1 MYKRQILYG
10 KPVAENLDFKSKT
23 IFENYTTQ
31 NDKSPVLT
39 AITVGENP
47 ASLLYVSVKEK
58 KAKELGVEFNWI
70 KLKES
75 TSESELEDTISKYSE
90 SSQGMIVQLPLPEH
104 LNVEKVID
112 LIPSEID
119 VDGLTTFNLGRLYS
133 ENLNIIPA
141 TSLAILELLSHYEIE
156 TEDKNIVIAGRSRL
170 VTSPL
175 SKILS
180 SKKYNG
186 NVSVIHSKTSNPKEF
201 ISNAD
206 IFISAVGKSKIFDK
220 SYFNEGSYVID
231 VGISIVDGKS
241 YGDIDTSD
249 LDNYLIG
256 RAPYPGGIG
265 PVTVSGLY
273 SNLAKLIS

>member
-1 MYKRQILYG
+1 MSQILYG

-23 IFENYTTQ
+23 IFENYTTN
-31 NDKSPVLT
+31 NDKPPVLT

-58 KAKELGVEFNWI
+58 KAKLLGVDFNWI

-75 TSESELEDTISKYSE
+75 TLESELEDTISEYSE

-104 LNVEKVID
+104 LNAEKVID

-141 TSLAILELLSHYEIE
+141 TSMAILELLSHYEIE

-180 SKKYNG
+180 SKKFNG
-186 NVSVIHSKTSNPKEF
+186 NVSVIHSKTSNPKDF
-201 ISNAD
+201 VSKAD
-206 IFISAVGKSKIFDK
+206 IFISAVGKSKMFDK
-220 SYFNEGSYVID
+220 SYFKEGSYVID
-231 VGISIVDGKS
+231 VGISVVDGKS
-241 YGDIDTSD
+241 YGDIDTAD
-249 LDNYLIG
+249 LDNYLLG

-265 PVTVSGLY
+265 PITVSALY
-273 SNLAKLIS
+273 SNLAQLIS

>member
-1 MYKRQILYG
+1 MSKILFG
-10 KPVAENLDFKSKT
+10 EPVAENLDSRSKN
-23 IFENYTTQ
+23 IFEEYTTK

-39 AITVGENP
+39 AITVGDNP

-58 KAKELGVEFNWI
+58 KAKKLGVNFNWI
-70 KLKES
+70 KLKD
-75 TSESELEDTISKYSE
+75 TTLESELEDAISEHSK
-90 SSQGMIVQLPLPEH
+90 SSQGLLIQLPLPEH
-104 LNVEKVID
+104 LNIEKVID

-119 VDGLTTFNLGRLYS
+119 VDGLTTLNLGKLYS
-133 ENLNIIPA
+133 ENFNIIPA

-186 NVSVIHSKTSNPKEF
+186 NVSVIHSKTSNAKEF
-201 ISNAD
+201 ISKAD
-206 IFISAVGKSKIFDK
+206 IFISAVGKSKMFDK
-220 SYFNEGSYVID
+220 SYFKEGSYVID
-231 VGISIVDGKS
+231 VGISVVDGKS

>member
-1 MYKRQILYG
+1 MSQILYG

-23 IFENYTTQ
+23 IFENYTTN
-31 NDKSPVLT
+31 NDKPPVLT

-58 KAKELGVEFNWI
+58 KAKLLGVDFNWI

-75 TSESELEDTISKYSE
+75 TLESELEDTISEYSE

-141 TSLAILELLSHYEIE
+141 TSMAILELLSHYEIE

-180 SKKYNG
+180 SKKFNG
-186 NVSVIHSKTSNPKEF
+186 NVSVIHSKTSNPKDF
-201 ISNAD
+201 VSKAD
-206 IFISAVGKSKIFDK
+206 IFISAVGKSKMFDK
-220 SYFNEGSYVID
+220 SYFKEGSYIID
-231 VGISIVDGKS
+231 VGISVVDGKS
-241 YGDIDTSD
+241 YGDIDTAD
-249 LDNYLIG
+249 LDNYLLG

-265 PVTVSGLY
+265 PITVSALY

>member
-1 MYKRQILYG
+1 MSQILYG

-23 IFENYTTQ
+23 IFENYTIN
-31 NDKSPVLT
+31 NDKPPVLT

-58 KAKELGVEFNWI
+58 KAKLLGVNFNWI

-75 TSESELEDTISKYSE
+75 TLESELEDTISKYSE
-90 SSQGMIVQLPLPEH
+90 SSQGMIVQLPLPKH

>member
-1 MYKRQILYG
+1 MSQILYG

-23 IFENYTTQ
+23 IFENYTTN
-31 NDKSPVLT
+31 NDKPPVLT

-58 KAKELGVEFNWI
+58 KAKLLGVDFNWI

-75 TSESELEDTISKYSE
+75 TLESELEDTISEYSE

-133 ENLNIIPA
+133 EKLNIIPA
-141 TSLAILELLSHYEIE
+141 TSMAILELLSHYEIE

-180 SKKYNG
+180 SKKFNG
-186 NVSVIHSKTSNPKEF
+186 NVSVIHSKTSNPKDF
-201 ISNAD
+201 VSMAD
-206 IFISAVGKSKIFDK
+206 IFISAVGKSKMFDK
-220 SYFNEGSYVID
+220 SYFKEGSYVID
-231 VGISIVDGKS
+231 VGISVVDGKS
-241 YGDIDTSD
+241 YGDIDTAD
-249 LDNYLIG
+249 LDNYLLG

-265 PVTVSGLY
+265 PITVSALY
-273 SNLAKLIS
+273 SNLAQLIS

>member
-1 MYKRQILYG
+1 MSQILYG
-10 KPVAENLDFKSKT
+10 KPVSKNLDFKSKT
-23 IFENYTTQ
+23 IFEKYTTK

>member
-1 MYKRQILYG
+1 MSKVLYG
-10 KPVAENLDFKSKT
+10 KPVSDNLDSKSKT
-23 IFENYTTQ
+23 VFEEYLYK

-39 AITVGENP
+39 AITVGDNP

-58 KAKELGVEFNWI
+58 KAEQLGVQFNWI
-70 KLKES
+70 KLNET
-75 TSESELEDTISKYSE
+75 TSENELQDTISNHSE
-90 SSQGMIVQLPLPEH
+90 SSQGMIIQLPLPNH
-104 LNVEKVID
+104 LNIEKVID

-119 VDGLTTFNLGRLYS
+119 VDGLTTFNLGQLYS

-141 TSLAILELLSHYEIE
+141 TSLAILELLAHYEIE

-186 NVSVIHSKTSNPKEF
+186 NVTVIHSKTSNPKEF
-201 ISNAD
+201 ISKAD

-220 SYFNEGSYVID
+220 SYFKEGSYVID
-231 VGISIVDGKS
+231 VGISIVEGKS
-241 YGDIDTSD
+241 YGDIDTTD
-249 LDNYLIG
+249 LNNYLIG
-256 RAPYPGGIG
+256 RSPYPGGIG
-265 PVTVSGLY
+265 PITVSGLY

>member
-1 MYKRQILYG
+1 MSQILYG
-10 KPVAENLDFKSKT
+10 KPVSKNLDFKSKT
-23 IFENYTTQ
+23 IFENYTTK
-31 NDKSPVLT
+31 NNKSPVLT

-58 KAKELGVEFNWI
+58 KAKELGVEFSWI

-75 TSESELEDTISKYSE
+75 ISERELEDTISNYSE

-186 NVSVIHSKTSNPKEF
+186 NVSVIHSKTSNAKEF
-201 ISNAD
+201 ISKAD

-220 SYFNEGSYVID
+220 SYFKEGSYVID
-231 VGISIVDGKS
+231 VGISVVDGKS

>member
-1 MYKRQILYG
+1 MSQILYG
-10 KPVAENLDFKSKT
+10 KPVSENLDFKSKT
-23 IFENYTTQ
+23 IFENYTTK

-58 KAKELGVEFNWI
+58 KAKELGVDFSWI

-75 TSESELEDTISKYSE
+75 TSERELKDTISNYSE

-220 SYFNEGSYVID
+220 SYFKEGSYVID
-231 VGISIVDGKS
+231 VGISVVDGKS

-256 RAPYPGGIG
+256 RAPYPGGVG

>member
-1 MYKRQILYG
+1 MSQILYG

-58 KAKELGVEFNWI
+58 KAKELGVDFSWI
-70 KLKES
+70 KLKER
-75 TSESELEDTISKYSE
+75 TSERELEDTISKYSE

-186 NVSVIHSKTSNPKEF
+186 NVSVIHSKTSNAKEF
-201 ISNAD
+201 ISKAD
-206 IFISAVGKSKIFDK
+206 IFISAVGKSKMFDK
-220 SYFNEGSYVID
+220 SYFKEGSYVID
-231 VGISIVDGKS
+231 VGISVVDGKS

>member
-1 MYKRQILYG
+1 MSKVLYG
-10 KPVAENLDFKSKT
+10 KPVSDNLDSKSKT
-23 IFENYTTQ
+23 VFEEYFNK

-39 AITVGENP
+39 AITVGDNP

-58 KAKELGVEFNWI
+58 KAKQLGVQFNWI
-70 KLKES
+70 KLNE
-75 TSESELEDTISKYSE
+75 TISENELQDTISNHSE
-90 SSQGMIVQLPLPEH
+90 SSQGMIIQLPLPNH
-104 LNVEKVID
+104 LNIERVID

-119 VDGLTTFNLGRLYS
+119 VDGLTTFNLGQLYS

-141 TSLAILELLSHYEIE
+141 TSLAILELLAHYEIE

-186 NVSVIHSKTSNPKEF
+186 NVTVIHSKTSNPKEF
-201 ISNAD
+201 VSKAD

-220 SYFNEGSYVID
+220 SYFKEGSYVID
-231 VGISIVDGKS
+231 VGISIVDGTS
-241 YGDIDTSD
+241 YGDVDTTD

-256 RAPYPGGIG
+256 RSPYPGGIG
-265 PVTVSGLY
+265 PITVSGLY

>member
-1 MYKRQILYG
+1 MSQILYG
-10 KPVAENLDFKSKT
+10 KPVSENLDFKSKT
-23 IFENYTTQ
+23 IFENYTTK

-39 AITVGENP
+39 AITIGENP

-58 KAKELGVEFNWI
+58 KAKELGVDFNWI

-75 TSESELEDTISKYSE
+75 TSERELKDTISNYSE

-141 TSLAILELLSHYEIE
+141 TSMAILELLSHYEIE

-180 SKKYNG
+180 SKKFNG
-186 NVSVIHSKTSNPKEF
+186 NVSVIHSKTSNPKDF
-201 ISNAD
+201 VSKAD
-206 IFISAVGKSKIFDK
+206 IFISAVGKSKMFDK
-220 SYFNEGSYVID
+220 SYFKEGSYVID
-231 VGISIVDGKS
+231 VGISVVDGKS
-241 YGDIDTSD
+241 YGDIDTAD
-249 LDNYLIG
+249 LDKYLLG

-265 PVTVSGLY
+265 PITVSALY

>member
-1 MYKRQILYG
+1 MSQILYG

-23 IFENYTTQ
+23 IFENYTTN
-31 NDKSPVLT
+31 NDKPPVLT

-58 KAKELGVEFNWI
+58 KAKLLGVDFNWI

-75 TSESELEDTISKYSE
+75 TLESELEDTISEYFE

-141 TSLAILELLSHYEIE
+141 TSMAILELLSHYEIE

-180 SKKYNG
+180 SKKFNG
-186 NVSVIHSKTSNPKEF
+186 NVSVIHSKTSNPKDF
-201 ISNAD
+201 VSKAD
-206 IFISAVGKSKIFDK
+206 IFISAVGKSKMFDK
-220 SYFNEGSYVID
+220 SYFKEGSYVID
-231 VGISIVDGKS
+231 VGISVVDGNS
-241 YGDIDTSD
+241 YGDIDTAD
-249 LDNYLIG
+249 LDNYLLG

-265 PVTVSGLY
+265 PITVSALY
-273 SNLAKLIS
+273 SNLAQLIS

>member
-1 MYKRQILYG
+1 MSQILYG

-23 IFENYTTQ
+23 IFENYTT
-31 NDKSPVLT
+31 NDDKPPVLT

-58 KAKELGVEFNWI
+58 KAKLLGVDFNWI

-75 TSESELEDTISKYSE
+75 TLESELEDTISEYSE

-119 VDGLTTFNLGRLYS
+119 VDGLTTFNLGKLYS

-141 TSLAILELLSHYEIE
+141 TSMAILELLSHYEIE

-180 SKKYNG
+180 SKKFNG
-186 NVSVIHSKTSNPKEF
+186 NVSVIHSKTSNPKDF
-201 ISNAD
+201 VSKAD
-206 IFISAVGKSKIFDK
+206 IFISAVGKSKMFDK
-220 SYFNEGSYVID
+220 SYFKEGSYVID
-231 VGISIVDGKS
+231 VGISVVDGKS
-241 YGDIDTSD
+241 YGDIDTAD
-249 LDNYLIG
+249 LDNYLLG

-265 PVTVSGLY
+265 PITVSALY
-273 SNLAKLIS
+273 SNLAQLIS

>member
-1 MYKRQILYG
+1 MSQILYG
-10 KPVAENLDFKSKT
+10 KPVSENLDFKSKT
-23 IFENYTTQ
+23 IFENYTTK
-31 NDKSPVLT
+31 NDKSPLLT

-58 KAKELGVEFNWI
+58 KARELGVDFSWI

-75 TSESELEDTISKYSE
+75 TSERELKDTISNYSE

-186 NVSVIHSKTSNPKEF
+186 NVTVIHSKTSNPKEF

-220 SYFNEGSYVID
+220 SYFKEGSYVID
-231 VGISIVDGKS
+231 VGISVVDGKS

>member
-1 MYKRQILYG
+1 MSQILYG

-23 IFENYTTQ
+23 IFENYTTN
-31 NDKSPVLT
+31 NDKPPVLT

-58 KAKELGVEFNWI
+58 KAKLLGVDFNWI

-75 TSESELEDTISKYSE
+75 TLESELEDTISEYSE

-141 TSLAILELLSHYEIE
+141 TSMAILELLSHYELE

-180 SKKYNG
+180 SKKFNG
-186 NVSVIHSKTSNPKEF
+186 NVSVIHSKTSNAKEF
-201 ISNAD
+201 ISKAD
-206 IFISAVGKSKIFDK
+206 IFISAVGKSKMFDK
-220 SYFNEGSYVID
+220 SYFKEGSYVID
-231 VGISIVDGKS
+231 VGISVVDGKS
-241 YGDIDTSD
+241 YGDIDTAD
-249 LDNYLIG
+249 LDKYLLG

-265 PVTVSGLY
+265 PITVSALY

>member
-1 MYKRQILYG
+1 MSQILYG
-10 KPVAENLDFKSKT
+10 KPVSENLDFKSKT
-23 IFENYTTQ
+23 IFENYTTK

-58 KAKELGVEFNWI
+58 KAKELGVDFSWI

-75 TSESELEDTISKYSE
+75 TSERELKDTISNYSE

-170 VTSPL
+170 VTSPI

-186 NVSVIHSKTSNPKEF
+186 NVTVIHSKTSNPKEF

-220 SYFNEGSYVID
+220 SYFKEGSYVID
-231 VGISIVDGKS
+231 VGISVVDGKS

>member
-1 MYKRQILYG
+1 MSQILYG

-23 IFENYTTQ
+23 IFENYTTN
-31 NDKSPVLT
+31 NDKPPVLT

-58 KAKELGVEFNWI
+58 KAKLLGVDFNWI

-75 TSESELEDTISKYSE
+75 TLESEVEDTISEYSE

-119 VDGLTTFNLGRLYS
+119 VDGLTTFNLGKLYS

-141 TSLAILELLSHYEIE
+141 TSMAILELLSHYEIE

-180 SKKYNG
+180 SKKFNG
-186 NVSVIHSKTSNPKEF
+186 NVSVIHSKTSNPKDF
-201 ISNAD
+201 VSKAD
-206 IFISAVGKSKIFDK
+206 IFISAVGKSKMFDK
-220 SYFNEGSYVID
+220 SYFKEGSYVID
-231 VGISIVDGKS
+231 VGISVVDGKS
-241 YGDIDTSD
+241 YGDIDTAD
-249 LDNYLIG
+249 LDNYLLG

-265 PVTVSGLY
+265 PITVSALY
-273 SNLAKLIS
+273 SNLAQLIS

>member
-1 MYKRQILYG
+1 MSQILYG

-23 IFENYTTQ
+23 IFENYTTN
-31 NDKSPVLT
+31 NDKPPVLT

-58 KAKELGVEFNWI
+58 KAKLLGVDFNWI

-75 TSESELEDTISKYSE
+75 TLESELEDTISEYSE

-141 TSLAILELLSHYEIE
+141 TSMAILELMSHYEIE

-180 SKKYNG
+180 SKKFNG
-186 NVSVIHSKTSNPKEF
+186 NVSVIHSKTSNPKDF
-201 ISNAD
+201 VSKAD
-206 IFISAVGKSKIFDK
+206 IFISAVGKSKMFDK
-220 SYFNEGSYVID
+220 SYFKEGSYVID
-231 VGISIVDGKS
+231 VGISVVDGKS
-241 YGDIDTSD
+241 YGDIDTAD
-249 LDNYLIG
+249 LDNYLLG

-265 PVTVSGLY
+265 PITVSALY
-273 SNLAKLIS
+273 SNLAQLIS

>member
-1 MYKRQILYG
+1 MSQILYG
-10 KPVAENLDFKSKT
+10 KPVTENLDFKSKT
-23 IFENYTTQ
+23 IFENYITK
-31 NDKSPVLT
+31 NDKPPVLT

-58 KAKELGVEFNWI
+58 KAKELGVDFNWI

-75 TSESELEDTISKYSE
+75 TSESELEDTISNYSE
-90 SSQGMIVQLPLPEH
+90 SSQGMILQLPLPKH
-104 LNVEKVID
+104 LNDEKVID

-141 TSLAILELLSHYEIE
+141 TSMAILELLSHYKLE

-180 SKKYNG
+180 SKKFNG
-186 NVSVIHSKTSNPKEF
+186 NVTVIHSKTSNPKDF
-201 ISNAD
+201 ISKAD
-206 IFISAVGKSKIFDK
+206 IFISAVGKSKMFDK
-220 SYFNEGSYVID
+220 SYFKEGSYVID
-231 VGISIVDGKS
+231 VGISVVDGKS
-241 YGDIDTSD
+241 YGDIDTAD
-249 LDNYLIG
+249 LDNYLLG

-265 PVTVSGLY
+265 PITVSALY
-273 SNLAKLIS
+273 SNLAQLIS

>member
-1 MYKRQILYG
+1 MSKVLYG
-10 KPVAENLDFKSKT
+10 KPVSDNLDSKSKT
-23 IFENYTTQ
+23 VFEEYFNK

-39 AITVGENP
+39 AITVGDNP

-58 KAKELGVEFNWI
+58 KAEQLGVQFNWI
-70 KLKES
+70 KLNET
-75 TSESELEDTISKYSE
+75 TSENELQDTISNHSE
-90 SSQGMIVQLPLPEH
+90 SSQGMIIQLPLPNH
-104 LNVEKVID
+104 LNIEKVID

-119 VDGLTTFNLGRLYS
+119 VDGLTTFNLGQLYS

-141 TSLAILELLSHYEIE
+141 TSLAILELLGHYEIE

-186 NVSVIHSKTSNPKEF
+186 NVTVIHSKTSNPKEF
-201 ISNAD
+201 ISKAD

-220 SYFNEGSYVID
+220 SYFKEGSYVID
-231 VGISIVDGKS
+231 VGISIVEGKS
-241 YGDIDTSD
+241 YGDVDTTD

-256 RAPYPGGIG
+256 RSPYPGGIG
-265 PVTVSGLY
+265 PITVSGLY

>member
-1 MYKRQILYG
+1 MSQILYG
-10 KPVAENLDFKSKT
+10 KPVSENLDLKSKT
-23 IFENYTTQ
+23 IFENYTTK

-58 KAKELGVEFNWI
+58 KAKELGVDFSWI
-70 KLKES
+70 KLKER
-75 TSESELEDTISKYSE
+75 TSERELEDTISNYSE

-141 TSLAILELLSHYEIE
+141 TSMAILELLSHYEIE

-180 SKKYNG
+180 SKKFNG
-186 NVSVIHSKTSNPKEF
+186 NVSVIHSKTSNPKDF
-201 ISNAD
+201 VSKAD
-206 IFISAVGKSKIFDK
+206 IFISAVGKSKMFDK
-220 SYFNEGSYVID
+220 SYFKEGSYVID
-231 VGISIVDGKS
+231 VGISVVDGKS
-241 YGDIDTSD
+241 YGDIDTAD
-249 LDNYLIG
+249 LDNYLLG

-265 PVTVSGLY
+265 PITVSALY
-273 SNLAKLIS
+273 SNLAQLIS

>member
-1 MYKRQILYG
+1 MSQILYG
-10 KPVAENLDFKSKT
+10 KPVSENLDFKSKT
-23 IFENYTTQ
+23 IFENYTTK

-58 KAKELGVEFNWI
+58 KAKELGVDFNWI

-75 TSESELEDTISKYSE
+75 TSERELKDSISNYSE

-180 SKKYNG
+180 SKKFNG
-186 NVSVIHSKTSNPKEF
+186 NVTVIHSKTSNPKEF

-220 SYFNEGSYVID
+220 SYFKEGSYVID
-231 VGISIVDGKS
+231 VGISVVDGKS

>member
-1 MYKRQILYG
+1 MSQILYG

-23 IFENYTTQ
+23 IFENYTTN
-31 NDKSPVLT
+31 NDKPPVLT

-58 KAKELGVEFNWI
+58 KAKLLGVDFNWI

-75 TSESELEDTISKYSE
+75 TLESELEDTISEYSE

-141 TSLAILELLSHYEIE
+141 TSMAILELLSHYEIE

-180 SKKYNG
+180 SKKFNG
-186 NVSVIHSKTSNPKEF
+186 NVSVIHSLTSNPKDF
-201 ISNAD
+201 VSKAD
-206 IFISAVGKSKIFDK
+206 IFISAVGKSKMFDK
-220 SYFNEGSYVID
+220 SYFKEGSYVID
-231 VGISIVDGKS
+231 VGISVVDGKS
-241 YGDIDTSD
+241 YGDIDTAD
-249 LDNYLIG
+249 LDNYLLG

-265 PVTVSGLY
+265 PITVSALY

>member
-1 MYKRQILYG
+1 MSQILYG

-23 IFENYTTQ
+23 IFENYTTK

-58 KAKELGVEFNWI
+58 KAKELGVDFNWI

-75 TSESELEDTISKYSE
+75 TSERELKDTISNYSE

>member
-1 MYKRQILYG
+1 MSQILYG

-23 IFENYTTQ
+23 IFENYTTN
-31 NDKSPVLT
+31 NDKPPVLT

-58 KAKELGVEFNWI
+58 KANLLGVDFNWI

-75 TSESELEDTISKYSE
+75 TLESELEDTISEYSE
-90 SSQGMIVQLPLPEH
+90 SSHGMIVQLPLPEH

-141 TSLAILELLSHYEIE
+141 TSMAILELLSHYEIE

-180 SKKYNG
+180 SKKFNG
-186 NVSVIHSKTSNPKEF
+186 NVSVIHSKTSNPKDF
-201 ISNAD
+201 VSKAD
-206 IFISAVGKSKIFDK
+206 IFISAVGKSKMFDK
-220 SYFNEGSYVID
+220 SYFKEGSYVID
-231 VGISIVDGKS
+231 VGISVVDGKS
-241 YGDIDTSD
+241 YGDIDTAD
-249 LDNYLIG
+249 LDNYLLG

-265 PVTVSGLY
+265 PITVSALY

>member
-1 MYKRQILYG
+1 MSQILYG

-23 IFENYTTQ
+23 IFENYTTN
-31 NDKSPVLT
+31 NDKPPVLT

-58 KAKELGVEFNWI
+58 KAKLLGVDFNWI

-75 TSESELEDTISKYSE
+75 TLESELEDTISEYSE
-90 SSQGMIVQLPLPEH
+90 SSQGMIVQLPLPKH

-141 TSLAILELLSHYEIE
+141 TSMAILELLSHYEIE

-180 SKKYNG
+180 SKKFNG
-186 NVSVIHSKTSNPKEF
+186 NVSVIHSKTSNPKDF
-201 ISNAD
+201 VSKAD
-206 IFISAVGKSKIFDK
+206 IFISAVGKSKMFDK
-220 SYFNEGSYVID
+220 SYFKEGSYVID
-231 VGISIVDGKS
+231 VGISVVDGKS
-241 YGDIDTSD
+241 YGDIDTAD
-249 LDNYLIG
+249 LDNYLLG

-265 PVTVSGLY
+265 PITVSALY
-273 SNLAKLIS
+273 SNLAQLIS

>member
-1 MYKRQILYG
+1 MSQILYG

-23 IFENYTTQ
+23 IFENYTTN
-31 NDKSPVLT
+31 NDKPPVLT

-47 ASLLYVSVKEK
+47 ASHLYVSVKET
-58 KAKELGVEFNWI
+58 KAKLLGVDFNWM

-75 TSESELEDTISKYSE
+75 TLESELEDTISEYSE

-141 TSLAILELLSHYEIE
+141 TSMAILELLSHYEIE

-180 SKKYNG
+180 SKKFNG
-186 NVSVIHSKTSNPKEF
+186 NVSVIHSKTSNPKDF
-201 ISNAD
+201 VSKAD
-206 IFISAVGKSKIFDK
+206 IFISAVGKSKMFDK
-220 SYFNEGSYVID
+220 SYFKEGSYVID
-231 VGISIVDGKS
+231 VGISVVDGKS
-241 YGDIDTSD
+241 YGDIDTAD
-249 LDNYLIG
+249 LDNYLLG
-256 RAPYPGGIG
+256 RAPYPNGIG
-265 PVTVSGLY
+265 PITVSALY
-273 SNLAKLIS
+273 SNLAQLIS

>member
-1 MYKRQILYG
+1 MSQILYG
-10 KPVAENLDFKSKT
+10 KPVSENLDLKSKT
-23 IFENYTTQ
+23 IFENYTTK
-31 NDKSPVLT
+31 NDKYPVLT

-58 KAKELGVEFNWI
+58 KAKELGVDFNWI

-186 NVSVIHSKTSNPKEF
+186 NVSVIHSKTSNAKEF
-201 ISNAD
+201 ISKAD
-206 IFISAVGKSKIFDK
+206 IFISAVGKSKMFDK
-220 SYFNEGSYVID
+220 SYFKQGSYVID
-231 VGISIVDGKS
+231 VGISVVDGKS

-249 LDNYLIG
+249 LDDYLIG

>member
-1 MYKRQILYG
+1 MSQILYG

-58 KAKELGVEFNWI
+58 KARELGVDFSWI

-75 TSESELEDTISKYSE
+75 TSEKELEDTISNYSE

-119 VDGLTTFNLGRLYS
+119 VDGLTTFNLGKLYS

-141 TSLAILELLSHYEIE
+141 TSLAILELLAHYKIQ

>member
-1 MYKRQILYG
+1 MSQILYG

-58 KAKELGVEFNWI
+58 KAKELGVDFNWI

-75 TSESELEDTISKYSE
+75 TSERELKDTISNYSE
-90 SSQGMIVQLPLPEH
+90 SSQGMIVQLPLPKH

>member
-1 MYKRQILYG
+1 MSQILYG

-23 IFENYTTQ
+23 IFENYTTN
-31 NDKSPVLT
+31 NDKPPVLT

-58 KAKELGVEFNWI
+58 KAKLLGVDFNWI

-75 TSESELEDTISKYSE
+75 TLESKLEDTISEYSE

-141 TSLAILELLSHYEIE
+141 TSMAILELMSHYSIE

-180 SKKYNG
+180 SKKFNG
-186 NVSVIHSKTSNPKEF
+186 NVSVIHSKTSNPKDF
-201 ISNAD
+201 VSKAD
-206 IFISAVGKSKIFDK
+206 IFISAVGKSKMFDK
-220 SYFNEGSYVID
+220 SYFKEGSYVID
-231 VGISIVDGKS
+231 VGISVVDGKS
-241 YGDIDTSD
+241 YGDIDTAD
-249 LDNYLIG
+249 LDNYLLG

-265 PVTVSGLY
+265 PITVSALY

>member
-1 MYKRQILYG
+1 MSQILYG

-23 IFENYTTQ
+23 IFENYTTN
-31 NDKSPVLT
+31 NDKPPVLT

-58 KAKELGVEFNWI
+58 KAKLLGVDFNWI

-75 TSESELEDTISKYSE
+75 TLESELEDTISEYSE

-141 TSLAILELLSHYEIE
+141 TSMAILELLSHYEIE

-180 SKKYNG
+180 SKKFNG
-186 NVSVIHSKTSNPKEF
+186 NVSVIHSKTSNPKDF
-201 ISNAD
+201 VSKAD
-206 IFISAVGKSKIFDK
+206 IFISAVGKSKMFDK
-220 SYFNEGSYVID
+220 SYFKEGSYVID
-231 VGISIVDGKS
+231 VGISVVDGKS
-241 YGDIDTSD
+241 YGDIATAD
-249 LDNYLIG
+249 LDNYLLG

-265 PVTVSGLY
+265 PITVSALY

>member
-1 MYKRQILYG
+1 MSQILYG

-23 IFENYTTQ
+23 IFENYTTN
-31 NDKSPVLT
+31 NDKPPVLT

-58 KAKELGVEFNWI
+58 KAKLLGVDFNWI

-75 TSESELEDTISKYSE
+75 TLESELEDTISEYSE

-141 TSLAILELLSHYEIE
+141 TSMAILELLSHYEIE

-180 SKKYNG
+180 SKKFNG
-186 NVSVIHSKTSNPKEF
+186 NVSVIHSKTSNPKDF
-201 ISNAD
+201 VSKAD
-206 IFISAVGKSKIFDK
+206 IFISAVGKSKMFDK
-220 SYFNEGSYVID
+220 SYFKEGSYVID
-231 VGISIVDGKS
+231 VGISVVDGKS
-241 YGDIDTSD
+241 YGDIDTAD
-249 LDNYLIG
+249 LDNYLLG
-256 RAPYPGGIG
+256 RAPYPNGIG
-265 PVTVSGLY
+265 PITVSALY
-273 SNLAKLIS
+273 SNLAQLIS